1 MLQKQTNF
9 NLIEEISLENNLMKV
24 EKEICLQQL
33 LLHKT
38 ISQLIYYSENI
49 TEFSDFI
56 YIYMLNLR
64 ILFLKKT

>member
-1 MLQKQTNF
+1 
-9 NLIEEISLENNLMKV
+9 MKV
-24 EKEICLQQL
+24 EKGICLQQL

-56 YIYMLNLR
+56 YIYIYVKLR